1 MIGKLVRLDRIKD
14 RNSGKFLI
22 VPVDHGVTAGPIHG
36 IKNLKRV
43 VNYTAEGGAT
53 AIVEHKGMIVPG
65 YRGKGKD
72 IGLIMHLSASTNIGP
87 YPNRKTIVGTVEE
100 ALIMG
105 ADAVSIHINIGSK
118 FEKEMLED
126 FGKVAKDAL
135 KWSMP
140 LLAMVYP
147 RGDNVENGKEKKL
160 IAHCARL
167 AAELGA
173 DVVKVPYTGDIES
186 FKEVVECAPIPL
198 VIAGGEIKKSDED
211 VLGMV
216 EEAMKAGAAGV
227 SIGRNIFQH
236 KTPEKM
242 VKAISLILKQGKTK
256 EEAIEFLHAN

>member
-1 MIGKLVRLDRIKD
+1 
-14 RNSGKFLI
+14 
-22 VPVDHGVTAGPIHG
+22 
-36 IKNLKRV
+36 
-43 VNYTAEGGAT
+43 
-53 AIVEHKGMIVPG
+53 
-65 YRGKGKD
+65 
-72 IGLIMHLSASTNIGP
+72 
-87 YPNRKTIVGTVEE
+87 
-100 ALIMG
+100 
-105 ADAVSIHINIGSK
+105 
-118 FEKEMLED
+118 MLED

-140 LLAMVYP
+140 FLAMVYP

-186 FKEVVECAPIPL
+186 FKEVVECSPIPV

-216 EEAMKAGAAGV
+216 EEAMKAGAEGV

-256 EEAIEFLHAN
+256 EEAIEFLHANR